1 MIKPKPELSSTTN
14 KIFPYQSQSPLPVM
28 GYFFNCYLAALQLI
42 LCHFQGDSLLTLV
55 NHFIWI
61 LILTQRSPGAL

>member
-28 GYFFNCYLAALQLI
+28 GYFFNCYLAALHQI
-42 LCHFQGDSLLTLV
+42 LCHFRGDSLT
-55 NHFIWI
+55 N
-61 LILTQRSPGAL
+61 PC